1 MVRIPKPALAKC
13 QSRACR
19 ALSTSALRRALITL
33 FAMQVRPIDDAGL
46 PILLLE
52 GDVDLHQ
59 SPVLRAVLLAHV
71 ETRTPALALDLSGV
85 PYIDSSGLATIVE
98 YVRSAQE
105 FGGKIVLLGLS
116 VRVKTIFD
124 LVRLGEILP
133 IVETRDAARARLLS
147 PPA

>member
-1 MVRIPKPALAKC
+1 MPIPLVPGTFHFLAPLRADNALP
-13 QSRACR
+13 
-19 ALSTSALRRALITL
+19 
-33 FAMQVRPIDDAGL
+33 MQVRSIDDAGL

-59 SPVLRAVLLAHV
+59 SPILRAALQAHV
-71 ETRTPALALDLSGV
+71 KTQTPALALDLSGV

-98 YVRSAQE
+98 YVRSAQS
-105 FGGKIVLLGLS
+105 FGGRIALLGLS

-133 IVETRDAARARLLS
+133 IVATLDDARAALLS

>member
-1 MVRIPKPALAKC
+1 MQL
-13 QSRACR
+13 RA
-19 ALSTSALRRALITL
+19 
-33 FAMQVRPIDDAGL
+33 IDHTGL
-46 PILLLE
+46 PVILIE
-52 GDVDLHQ
+52 GEVDLYQ
-59 SPVLRAVLLAHV
+59 SPTLRVALQAHV
-71 ETRTPALALDLSGV
+71 KTRTPALALDLSGV

-105 FGGKIVLLGLS
+105 FRGRIALLGLS

-133 IVETRDAARARLLS
+133 IVATRDDALAALLS

>member
-1 MVRIPKPALAKC
+1 MPIPLVPGTFHFLAPPRADNALP
-13 QSRACR
+13 
-19 ALSTSALRRALITL
+19 
-33 FAMQVRPIDDAGL
+33 MQVRSIDDAGL

-59 SPVLRAVLLAHV
+59 SPILRAALQAHV
-71 ETRTPALALDLSGV
+71 KAQTPALALDLSGV

-98 YVRSAQE
+98 YVRSAQS
-105 FGGKIVLLGLS
+105 FGGRIALLGLS

-133 IVETRDAARARLLS
+133 IVATLDDARARLLS

>member
-1 MVRIPKPALAKC
+1 MPIPRTA
-13 QSRACR
+13 
-19 ALSTSALRRALITL
+19 ALSPSAPRSTL
-33 FAMQVRPIDDAGL
+33 VTLSAMQIREIDHAGL
-46 PILLLE
+46 PVLLLE
-52 GDVDLHQ
+52 GEVDLYQ
-59 SPVLRAVLLAHV
+59 SPELRNVLQEWVQAK
-71 ETRTPALALDLSGV
+71 TPSLALDLTGV

-116 VRVKTIFD
+116 TRVKTIFE

-133 IVETRDAARARLLS
+133 IVETRDDARALLLS

>member
-1 MVRIPKPALAKC
+1 MPIPRAPGTFPFRAPA
-13 QSRACR
+13 RAGN
-19 ALSTSALRRALITL
+19 AL
-33 FAMQVRPIDDAGL
+33 AMQVRPIDDAGL

-59 SPVLRAVLLAHV
+59 SPVLRAVLIEHV
-71 ETRTPALALDLSGV
+71 KTRTPALVLDLSGV

-98 YVRSAQE
+98 YVRSAQQ
-105 FGGKIVLLGLS
+105 FGGRIALLGLS

-133 IVETRDAARARLLS
+133 IVATRDDARARLLS
-147 PPA
+147 PSA

>member
-1 MVRIPKPALAKC
+1 MRGPHELLSPSAPDPAL
-13 QSRACR
+13 
-19 ALSTSALRRALITL
+19 LTL
-33 FAMQVRPIDDAGL
+33 FSMQVRPIDDAGL

-59 SPVLRAVLLAHV
+59 SPVLRSVLMEHV
-71 ETRTPALALDLSGV
+71 KTRTPALALDLSGV
-85 PYIDSSGLATIVE
+85 AYIDSSGLATIVE

-105 FGGKIVLLGLS
+105 FGGRIVLLGLS

-133 IVETRDAARARLLS
+133 IVATRDDARTVLLS
-147 PPA
+147 PRA